1 VEVDLTVAAERVEAG
16 DRSAFRIIVEQTQAP
31 LFRLAAR
38 MMGGTAD
45 AEDTLQ
51 EAYVKAYRALAD
63 GQFDHRSAV
72 RTWLYRVVVN
82 TAIDALRR
90 RAARPIA
97 EDVSPDVVKF
107 DPGQTAE
114 AHVALR
120 EIDDWMRDLP
130 GEQRAAVVLTA
141 IEGMTTVEAA
151 KVLGCSE
158 GAVEQR
164 LVRARATLR
173 KRRNDDER
181 E

>member
-1 VEVDLTVAAERVEAG
+1 MEVDLTVAAEQVEAG

-51 EAYVKAYRALAD
+51 EAYVKAYRALTD
-63 GQFDHRSAV
+63 GQFDHRSSV

-90 RAARPIA
+90 RAARPPL
-97 EDVSPDVVKF
+97 EDVAPEMAKF
-107 DPGQTAE
+107 DPGRGAE
-114 AHVALR
+114 AQLALR
-120 EIDDWMRDLP
+120 EIGDWLEDLP
-130 GEQRAAVVLTA
+130 AEQRAAMVLTA
-141 IEGMTTVEAA
+141 IEGMTTNEAA
-151 KVLGCSE
+151 KILGCSE

-173 KRRNDDER
+173 KRRGDDER
-181 E
+181 A